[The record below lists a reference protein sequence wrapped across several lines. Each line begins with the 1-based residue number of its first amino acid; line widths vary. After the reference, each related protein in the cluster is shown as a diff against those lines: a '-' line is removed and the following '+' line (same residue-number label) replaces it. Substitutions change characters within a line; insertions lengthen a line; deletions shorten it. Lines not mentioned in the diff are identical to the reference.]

1 MHVVNKGYLKIE
13 IEMNRSTQ
21 IYSDNSYVKI
31 PVKIL
36 TPIVDITLFLF
47 N

>member
-13 IEMNRSTQ
+13 IEMNRSIQ

-31 PVKIL
+31 PVNIL
-36 TPIVDITLFLF
+36 TTIVDITLFLF